1 MSLDEFRVL
10 TRPFIEDELKKC
22 LQIDQEGRYEGL
34 RATMAY
40 HLGWEGEGAG
50 EKAQGKRIR
59 PLLVLLGAEA
69 AGNNWKDALPA
80 AAAVELIHNFSLI
93 HDDIE
98 DRSEYRHGRKT
109 VWAIQ
114 GEAQAINTG
123 DCMFS
128 LAFTALCRSTGQ
140 PGDILRAVDLLQSTC
155 VQLTKGQFLDM
166 AYESAESLPVD
177 AYWPMVGGKT
187 ASLLACSA
195 AIGATITGADQQIVN
210 ALKEFAWNL
219 GLAFQ
224 AQDDW
229 LGIWGDSAL
238 TGKSAES
245 DLVTGKKSLPI
256 LYGLNTSPEFQKRW
270 NNRPFAPEETAAL
283 AEILTKDGV
292 QEWVETETARLTLMA
307 KEALKTLPEKNTGFS
322 SLLTLADLLLK
333 RNK

>member
-1 MSLDEFRVL
+1 MSLEEFRVL
-10 TRPFIEDELKKC
+10 TRPLIEDELKKC
-22 LQIDQEGRYEGL
+22 LQIDQDDVYEGL
-34 RATMAY
+34 RAMMAY

-59 PLLVLLGAEA
+59 PLLVLLGADT

-98 DRSEYRHGRKT
+98 DQSEFRHGRKT
-109 VWAIQ
+109 VWSIQ

-128 LAFTALCRSTGQ
+128 LAFTALCRSNGK
-140 PGDILRAVDLLQSTC
+140 PADVLRAVDLLQSTC
-155 VQLTKGQFLDM
+155 VQLTKGQYLDM
-166 AYESAESLPVD
+166 AYESAENLPLD

-195 AIGATITGADQQIVN
+195 AIGAVVTGADPQIVK
-210 ALKEFAWNL
+210 ALKDFAWNL

-229 LGIWGDSAL
+229 LGIWGDSVL
-238 TGKSAES
+238 TGKSADS
-245 DLVTGKKSLPI
+245 DLVTGKKTLPI
-256 LYGLNTSPEFQKRW
+256 LYGLNTSPEFAKRW
-270 NNRPFAPEETAAL
+270 KNRPFTAEDTADL
-283 AEILTKDGV
+283 AVILSNDGV
-292 QEWVETETARLTLMA
+292 QEWVENETSRLTAMA
-307 KEALKTLPEKNTGFS
+307 KKALENLPVKNHGYS
-322 SLLTLADLLLK
+322 ALLALADLLLK

>member
-1 MSLDEFRVL
+1 MNLEEFRVL
-10 TRPFIEDELKKC
+10 TRPAIEDELKKC
-22 LQIDQEGRYEGL
+22 LQIDQEGVYDGL
-34 RATMAY
+34 RAMMAY

-59 PLLVLLGAEA
+59 PLLVLLGTEV
-69 AGNNWKDALPA
+69 AGKKWEDALPA

-98 DRSEYRHGRKT
+98 DRAEFRHGRKT
-109 VWAIQ
+109 VWTIQ

-128 LAFTALCRSTGQ
+128 LAFKALCRSTGQ
-140 PGDILRAVDLLQSTC
+140 PVDVLRAVDLLQSTC
-155 VQLTKGQFLDM
+155 VQLTKGQYLDM
-166 AYESAESLPVD
+166 AFESAESLPVD

-195 AIGATITGADQQIVN
+195 AIGAVITGADQKIVN
-210 ALKEFAWNL
+210 ALRDFAWNQ

-256 LYGLNTSPEFQKRW
+256 LYGLNTSPEFASRW
-270 NNRPFAPEETAAL
+270 KNRPFTAEETAELAAL
-283 AEILTKDGV
+283 LTNEGV
-292 QEWVETETARLTLMA
+292 QEWVEKETARLTIMA
-307 KEALKTLPEKNTGFS
+307 KEALETLPVKNAGYS
-322 SLLTLADLLLK
+322 ALLSLADQLLK

>member
-1 MSLDEFRVL
+1 MSLEEFRVL
-10 TRPFIEDELKKC
+10 TRPLIEDELKKC
-22 LQIDQEGRYEGL
+22 LQIDQEDVYEGL
-34 RATMAY
+34 RAMMAY

-59 PLLVLLGAEA
+59 PLLVLLGADT
-69 AGNNWKDALPA
+69 AGKNWKDALPA

-98 DRSEYRHGRKT
+98 DLSEFRHGRKT
-109 VWAIQ
+109 VWSIQ

-128 LAFTALCRSTGQ
+128 LAFKALCRSNGK
-140 PGDILRAVDLLQSTC
+140 PADVLRAVDLLQSTC
-155 VQLTKGQFLDM
+155 VQLTKGQYLDM
-166 AYESAESLPVD
+166 AYESAENLPLD

-195 AIGATITGADQQIVN
+195 AIGAVVTGADPQIVK
-210 ALKEFAWNL
+210 ALKDFAWNL

-229 LGIWGDSAL
+229 LGIWGDSVL
-238 TGKSAES
+238 TGKSADS

-256 LYGLNTSPEFQKRW
+256 LYGLNTSPEFAKRW
-270 NNRPFAPEETAAL
+270 KNRPFTAEDTVDL
-283 AEILTKDGV
+283 AVILSNDGV
-292 QEWVETETARLTLMA
+292 QEWVENETARLTAMA
-307 KEALKTLPEKNTGFS
+307 KEALENLPVKNHGYS
-322 SLLTLADLLLK
+322 ALLALADLLLK

>member
-1 MSLDEFRVL
+1 MSLDDFRIL

-22 LQIDQEGRYEGL
+22 LQINQEGVYEGL
-34 RATMAY
+34 RAMMSY

-59 PLLVLLGAEA
+59 PLLVLLGTDA
-69 AGNNWKDALPA
+69 AGKDWKDALPA

-128 LAFTALCRSTGQ
+128 LAFTALCRSTGE
-140 PGDILRAVDLLQSTC
+140 PANVIRAVDLLQSTC
-155 VQLTKGQFLDM
+155 VQLTKGQYLDM
-166 AYESAESLPVD
+166 AYESAETLPVD

-195 AIGATITGADQQIVN
+195 AIGATITGADQQTVD
-210 ALKEFAWNL
+210 ALKGFAWNL

-256 LYGLNTSPEFQKRW
+256 LYGLNTSAEFRRRW
-270 NNRPFAPEETAAL
+270 NDRPFSVEETVDLAA
-283 AEILTKDGV
+283 ILTEAGV
-292 QEWVETETARLTLMA
+292 QEWVEEETSRLTAKA
-307 KEALKTLPEKNTGFS
+307 KEALEILPEKNKGYTALL
-322 SLLTLADLLLK
+322 SLSDQLLK
-333 RNK
+333 RKK